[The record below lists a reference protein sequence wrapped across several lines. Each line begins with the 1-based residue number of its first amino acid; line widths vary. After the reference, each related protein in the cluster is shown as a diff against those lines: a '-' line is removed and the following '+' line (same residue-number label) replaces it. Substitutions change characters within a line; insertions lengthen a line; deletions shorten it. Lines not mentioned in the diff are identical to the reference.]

1 MGEYNRLKSQ
11 ILVASSDAKAID
23 SLFKRSSY
31 KVTTTDNGQGALA
44 FLRQNT
50 PSLMIMD
57 AKLAEIDG
65 SSISYRVKR
74 LSRLR
79 DIPVILLVDNYDP
92 KQRASAELSGADQLV
107 YKPFTGRALRE
118 AVRDWLDP
126 ELINHIDSQE
136 PSYNQAY

>member
-1 MGEYNRLKSQ
+1 MGEYNKLVSQ
-11 ILVASSDAKAID
+11 ILVASSEAGAIKN
-23 SLFKRSSY
+23 LLKKSSY
-31 KVTTTDNGQGALA
+31 KISATNNGQGALA

-92 KQRASAELSGADQLV
+92 KQRASAELSGADQLL

-118 AVRDWLDP
+118 AVRDWLEP
-126 ELINHIDSQE
+126 ELVNHIDNQE
-136 PSYNQAY
+136 SSYQQAY